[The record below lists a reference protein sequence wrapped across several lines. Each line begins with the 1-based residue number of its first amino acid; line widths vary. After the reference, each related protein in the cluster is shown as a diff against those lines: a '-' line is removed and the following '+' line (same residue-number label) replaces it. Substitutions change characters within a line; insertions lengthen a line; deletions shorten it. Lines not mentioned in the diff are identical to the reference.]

1 MTTPLSGTSG
11 QVTIGGTNVVWV
23 GSWEASVENGS
34 QTVGPHV
41 GDATEYE
48 VDTSQKWSWKISGT
62 IPSGGDT
69 GQNSIFTNTTG
80 RTTAA
85 LMLEQE
91 DGKRLTFSAA
101 RFSKLTFKTEANG
114 TQTFDAEGSN
124 GAGTVTLEQDT

>member
-11 QVTIGGTNVVWV
+11 QITVGGTSVVWI
-23 GSWEASVENGS
+23 GSWEAGVENGS

-48 VDTSQKWSWKISGT
+48 VDTSQKWTWKASGT
-62 IPSGGDT
+62 VPSGGDA
-69 GQNSIFTNTTG
+69 GQNLIFTNTTA

-85 LMLEQE
+85 LMFETE
-91 DGKRLTFSAA
+91 DGKRITFSAA
-101 RFSKLTFKTEANG
+101 KFSKLNFKTEANG

-124 GAGTVTLEQDT
+124 GSGTGLLEQDT